1 MEQNIADHQI
11 VGPIAKKVLI
21 TVDEIVLNTHA
32 RITVSFLDLSDN
44 NVHNE
49 FLTMTGSDYDAWGSD
64 DNYVKT
70 WALAQ
75 LGLSAV

>member
-21 TVDEIVLNTHA
+21 TVDEMVLNTHA
-32 RITVSFLDLSDN
+32 RITVSFLDENDRAVDN
-44 NVHNE
+44 K
-49 FLTMTGSDYDAWGSD
+49 FLKMEGSDYDAWGSD

-70 WALAQ
+70 WALSK
-75 LGLSAV
+75 LGLTAA

>member
-11 VGPIAKKVLI
+11 VGPIAKKI
-21 TVDEIVLNTHA
+21 SISVDEMVLNSHA
-32 RITVSFLDLSDN
+32 RITVSFRDSSDN

-70 WALAQ
+70 WALSK
-75 LGLSAV
+75 LGLTAA